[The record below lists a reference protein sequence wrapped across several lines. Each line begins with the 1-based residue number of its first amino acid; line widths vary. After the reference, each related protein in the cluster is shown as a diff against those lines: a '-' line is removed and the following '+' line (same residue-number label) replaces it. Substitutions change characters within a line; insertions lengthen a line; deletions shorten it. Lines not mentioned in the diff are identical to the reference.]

1 LKNAKIMEIEKERDA
16 VSQVAIIRLRHENET
31 MRKLKH
37 NIYNRLIAR
46 TEGVLIFMSATKSKR
61 PILAVIVIIIII
73 AAGVGVY
80 FATQSSSAPVSS
92 TTSISPSTSVSLPTT
107 LTVDER
113 AVPGSMD
120 PGVVI
125 DNDGLE
131 VAQNTNLPLVFC
143 GYNDTSCSFNRLVP
157 VLATSWTGSSD
168 GMTYTFIL
176 RNGVYYNNGDPFNA
190 YVVWWNVYRDMI
202 INQASD
208 FVFYLYFNTTGVTP
222 ADVNSLNNA
231 QNMPN
236 STLLQIM
243 ENPHNSAT
251 VLNASAVQFHLTNP
265 FVPFMASI
273 ETAPWVFVDP
283 YVVEQHGGVALNA
296 PNSYMSFNGTTV
308 GDGPYITQ
316 VYLPSEYTVLISNPN
331 YWAQNLTSSETNYIL
346 EPAKIPRVTI
356 YYKTDELARALDL
369 ENKQVQ
375 AAPISFDDIKK
386 VLQAC
391 TSCTIPNIG
400 LSGTVEFVMIDS
412 LKPPLNNLLLRR
424 AIIAAINVSQIQQT
438 VYNGYAVPFVGPEP
452 SGLPL
457 YPSSVPTPVYDLTLA
472 KQDLAAAGY
481 PNGVGL
487 PAIDFYYFT
496 STYHSLEAQ
505 IMKADLAQIGITL
518 NLHEISAATLFSFE
532 PIPGQNATAMDM
544 ATDDWTYYADFS
556 AYEFLIDQRF
566 GAFGNMRNDTIYNLI
581 LKSNTEIN
589 PTARAQDIAQIA
601 GDTQQQA
608 SEIWMG
614 QDVNTYDTGAGMGP
628 TFFNN
633 CVAGLWYNTDFNGI
647 DFNSVYYACAP

>member
-1 LKNAKIMEIEKERDA
+1 M
-16 VSQVAIIRLRHENET
+16 
-31 MRKLKH
+31 
-37 NIYNRLIAR
+37 
-46 TEGVLIFMSATKSKR
+46 
-61 PILAVIVIIIII
+61 ILAAVVIVVVVV
-73 AAGVGVY
+73 AGVY
-80 FATQSSSAPVSS
+80 FAIQPKPSVTAPSTSSVSS
-92 TTSISPSTSVSLPTT
+92 PTSVSLPTT
-107 LTVDER
+107 LVVDER

-143 GYNDTSCSFNRLVP
+143 GYNDTSCSASRLVP
-157 VLATSWTGSSD
+157 VLATSWTASSD
-168 GMTYTFIL
+168 GLTYTFLL

-190 YVVWWNVYRDMI
+190 YVVWWNIYRDLM

-208 FVFYLYFNTTGVTP
+208 FVFYLYFNTTGVSVG
-222 ADVNSLNNA
+222 DVNSLNNA
-231 QNMPN
+231 QNTPN

-243 ENPHNSAT
+243 ENPANSVT
-251 VLNASAVQFHLTNP
+251 VLNATAVQFHLTNP

-296 PNSYMSFNGTTV
+296 PNSWMSFNGTTV

-316 VYLPSEYTVLISNPN
+316 VYLPSEYTVMISNPN
-331 YWAQNLTSSETNYIL
+331 YWAQNLTGSETNYIL
-346 EPAKIPRVTI
+346 EPAKIPKVTI

-369 ENKQVQ
+369 ENNQVQ
-375 AAPISFDDIKK
+375 AAPISFDDVKK
-386 VLQAC
+386 VLPACPAC
-391 TSCTIPNIG
+391 TVPNIG

-412 LKPPLNNLLLRR
+412 LKPPLNNILVRR

-438 VYNGYAVPFVGPEP
+438 VYNGFAVPFVGPEP
-452 SGLPL
+452 AGFPL
-457 YPSSVPTPVYDLTLA
+457 YPSSVPSATYNLTLA
-472 KQDLAAAGY
+472 KQLLAAAGY
-481 PNGVGL
+481 PNGAGL

-505 IMKADLAQIGITL
+505 IMKSDLAQIGITL
-518 NLHEISAATLFSFE
+518 NLHEISAATLFSLE

-556 AYEFLIDQRF
+556 GYEFLIDQRF
-566 GAFGNMRNDTIYNLI
+566 GAFGNMANDTIYNLI
-581 LKSNTEIN
+581 LKSNTELN
-589 PTARAQDIAQIA
+589 QTARTQEVSQIA
-601 GDTQQQA
+601 TDVQQQA

-628 TFFNN
+628 TFFNK

-647 DFNSVYYACAP
+647 DFNSLYYTCAP